1 MSESESPTAEYSSP
15 LDADGPLDADAL
27 RTLYM
32 AEMGGEAFYN
42 AFAAQIGNDT
52 AAELLRRNARE
63 EAGHARRIGRAIELK
78 LGSAFEPPAPVDP
91 SAITLPDP
99 IDAAFFQRLIDGEI
113 AGDAKYANLAE
124 HEPDAEVARLYR
136 LNGREESIHA
146 GRVEEVMALLAT
158 S

>member
-1 MSESESPTAEYSSP
+1 MSESESPTTEYSSP

-27 RTLYM
+27 RGIYA
-32 AEMGGEAFYN
+32 AEMGGEAFYE
-42 AFAAQIGNDT
+42 ALAAEIDHAD
-52 AAELLRRNARE
+52 AAELLRRNGRE

-78 LGSAFEPPAPVDP
+78 AGAPFEPPAPVDP
-91 SAITLPDP
+91 SLITLPDS
-99 IDAAFFQRLIDGEI
+99 IDATFFQRLIDGELG
-113 AGDAKYANLAE
+113 GDAKYANLAE
-124 HEPDAEVARLYR
+124 HEPDPEVARLYR